1 MDLCCCSTQPSF
13 RSSVFPQCMALFAPL
28 LCLRRTV
35 CRTHSGMCL
44 LFLPLCYSFYLCAS
58 LSTSVLLFLPLCY
71 SFYFC
76 ATLSTSVLLF
86 LSLCCSFCLCAALY
100 ASVLLFMPLCCSFY
114 FCVTLSVSVLLFLP
128 LCCSFCL
135 CATAC
140 GLADGVSVMWTL
152 FTFLFLLGLMSDNN
166 PDCSHREWPPEL
178 MWLSAN
184 RDRTFTVCRI
194 L

>member
-44 LFLPLCYSFYLCAS
+44 LFLPLCYSFYLCATLPLCFS
-58 LSTSVLLFLPLCY
+58 FYLCATLSTSVLLFLPLCY
-71 SFYFC
+71 SFCLC
-76 ATLSTSVLLF
+76 AALSASVLLF
-86 LSLCCSFCLCAALY
+86 LPLCCSFCLCAAL
-100 ASVLLFMPLCCSFY
+100 S
-114 FCVTLSVSVLLFLP
+114 TSVLLFLP

-152 FTFLFLLGLMSDNN
+152 FTFLFL
-166 PDCSHREWPPEL
+166 
-178 MWLSAN
+178 
-184 RDRTFTVCRI
+184 
-194 L
+194 